1 MTEQRDYLQ
10 RPVLTIARQDV
21 VTLNEGS
28 TVRQALDDIRSH
40 ALGDRI
46 VYFYVVDNDRR
57 LSGVVPTRRL
67 LITPLEQ
74 QVSAVMVRK
83 LVTIREEAT
92 IFEAHEL
99 LARHKLLAVPVVD
112 HLGHVLGVVDAGMLL
127 GEDFEM
133 AERER
138 TEEIYEAIGFRVS
151 QVRDASPVRAFRF
164 RFPWLVAT
172 IGGGLVCAMLA
183 NAYEVTL
190 GKSLVLVF
198 FLALVLGLGESV
210 SMQSMTVAIQALRS
224 IRPTLR
230 WYVSAFRREVG
241 TALLL
246 GVACGFV
253 VGCIVWLWSGAGLA
267 AIVIGGS
274 ILLALCAACFFGLSV
289 PALLH
294 ALRLDPKISAG
305 PVTLAITDVCTIL
318 LYFGLAAVL
327 L

>member
-1 MTEQRDYLQ
+1 VAEQRDHLQ
-10 RPVLTIARQDV
+10 QPILTIARREV
-21 VTLNEGS
+21 MTLHENS

-40 ALGDRI
+40 GLGDRI
-46 VYFYVVDNDRR
+46 VYFYVVDTDGC
-57 LSGVVPTRRL
+57 LMGVVPTRRL
-67 LITPLEQ
+67 LITPLDQ
-74 QVSAVMVRK
+74 RVSEVMIRR
-83 LVTIREEAT
+83 LVTIRQDAT
-92 IFEAHEL
+92 ILEAHEL

-112 HLGHVLGVVDAGMLL
+112 QEGRVMGVVDAGMLL

-138 TEEIYEAIGFRVS
+138 TEELYEAIGFRVS
-151 QVRDASPVRAFRF
+151 QVRDASPFRAFRF

-172 IGGGLVCAMLA
+172 IGGGLICALLA
-183 NAYEVTL
+183 NAYVVTL
-190 GKSLVLVF
+190 GKSLVLMF

-224 IRPTLR
+224 IPPTLR
-230 WYVSAFRREVG
+230 WYMSAFRREVG

-246 GVACGFV
+246 GIACGFV

-294 ALRLDPKISAG
+294 ALKLDPKISAG
-305 PVTLAITDVCTIL
+305 PITLAITDVCTIL